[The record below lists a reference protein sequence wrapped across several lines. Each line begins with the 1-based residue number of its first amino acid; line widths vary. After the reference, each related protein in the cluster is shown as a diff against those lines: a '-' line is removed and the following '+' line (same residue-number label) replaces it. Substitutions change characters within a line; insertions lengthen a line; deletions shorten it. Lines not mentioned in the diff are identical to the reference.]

1 MGHVSL
7 SLSMPLCV
15 CVCVCVCVCARVS
28 VSLSPSS
35 SLSLNLR
42 VFQALCLLKP
52 GLPSLP
58 LALDSLVLILTLADE
73 LG

>member
-1 MGHVSL
+1 MGRVSL
-7 SLSMPLCV
+7 SLSMPPCV
-15 CVCVCVCVCARVS
+15 CVCVCVCIGVS